1 MSCIMLFQ
9 MKSLKT
15 IIKILFTV
23 SLFVFLLQKFDINLS
38 VLVTEIKDWR
48 YLLAS
53 AVVSL
58 TIVPFISVNRWR
70 SFLKA
75 VGIKE
80 DILVLWH
87 INMISVFQ
95 GLLLPSTQGI
105 DVLRMYHLE
114 QRHPKQRGVAGS
126 TVFIERMIGLVL
138 LCLLSLAALPFVV
151 DSGDFMPLFQTIIV
165 ISGLVAI
172 AVALILSKKLHG
184 FYTGHNFKNMTIARI
199 FEYIDKFHGAIVHFP
214 YRKVLLPALFLITG
228 YQLAIIFVIYLVFC
242 AYGYAIPFVQ
252 HVAIFPVIAI
262 LSLAPVTI
270 GGFGVREGFFV
281 FFYSLVGVPPSI
293 AVGASILQYLVLILV
308 PASLGGFLFLWEIY
322 RGKAIGNPK

>member
-1 MSCIMLFQ
+1 
-9 MKSLKT
+9 MKNLKT
-15 IIKILFTV
+15 IIKILITV

-38 VLVTEIKDWR
+38 ALVTEIKDWR

-53 AVVSL
+53 VVVTL
-58 TIVPFISVNRWR
+58 TIIPFISANRWR
-70 SFLKA
+70 AFLKV
-75 VGIKE
+75 VGIKD
-80 DILVLWH
+80 DILVLWY
-87 INMISVFQ
+87 ITQISVFQ
-95 GLLLPSTQGI
+95 GLLLPSTQGY

-126 TVFIERMIGLVL
+126 TVFIERMVGLVL

-165 ISGLVAI
+165 ISGLVSI
-172 AVALILSKKLHG
+172 AVGLILSKKLHG
-184 FYTGHNFKNMTIARI
+184 FYTGHKFKNMTIARI

-214 YRKVLLPALFLITG
+214 YRKVLLSALVWITG
-228 YQLAIIFVIYLVFC
+228 FQLAIIFVIYLVFR

-252 HVAIFPVIAI
+252 HVAIYPVIAI

-281 FFYSLVGVPPSI
+281 LFYSLVGVPPSI
-293 AVGASILQYLVLILV
+293 AVGASILQYIVLFLV
-308 PASLGGFLFLWEIY
+308 PASLGGGLLLWGFL
-322 RGKAIGNPK
+322 RGRAIGSPK